1 MEECSDFM
9 AIPSNNLNFY
19 LVNTDSDFADE
30 ICAAYPINQSSQKK
44 LDGRITP
51 IARRQFIV
59 SRALLAYILKRDWGI
74 MNSTHSIDDSAQ
86 IPVITSDQ
94 QLYLSLSHS
103 AKFVVVAVAKE
114 YVAVDLEVAQRM
126 RNYFGIAERAFHQ
139 MELKFINATK
149 SHDQAVH
156 NFYKVWTTR
165 ECFYKLGMLDSLSNK
180 SFNSN
185 AEIIKGGISPF
196 YYSQNNIY
204 LTGLA
209 PKSMQSNLIQFV

>member
-1 MEECSDFM
+1 M
-9 AIPSNNLNFY
+9 AIPSNDLNFY
-19 LVNTDSDFADE
+19 LVKTDSDFADE

-44 LDGRITP
+44 LDRRTTS

-74 MNSTHSIDDSAQ
+74 MNSVDSIDDSAH
-86 IPVITSDQ
+86 IPVITTDQ
-94 QLYLSLSHS
+94 QLYLTLSHS
-103 AKFVVVAVAKE
+103 AKYVVVTVAKE
-114 YVAVDLEVAQRM
+114 YVAVDLEVAQRI
-126 RNYFGIAERAFHQ
+126 RNYFGIAERAFHPI
-139 MELKFINATK
+139 ELEFINSSQSK
-149 SHDQAVH
+149 EQAVH

-185 AEIIKGGISPF
+185 TEIIKGGISPF

-209 PKSMQSNLIQFV
+209 CKTMQCNLIQFI

>member
-1 MEECSDFM
+1 MS
-9 AIPSNNLNFY
+9 IPSNDLNFY
-19 LVNTDSDFADE
+19 LVHTDSDFADE

-44 LDGRITP
+44 LDGRTTS

-59 SRALLAYILKRDWGI
+59 SRALLAYILKKDWGI
-74 MNSTHSIDDSAQ
+74 MNSVHSIDDSAQ
-86 IPVITSDQ
+86 IPVINSDQ
-94 QLYLSLSHS
+94 QLYLTLSHS

-126 RNYFGIAERAFHQ
+126 RNYFGIAERAFHP
-139 MELKFINATK
+139 MELEFINSSQSKA
-149 SHDQAVH
+149 QAVH
-156 NFYKVWTTR
+156 YFYKIWTTR
-165 ECFYKLGMLDSLSNK
+165 ECFYKLGILDNLSNK

-209 PKSMQSNLIQFV
+209 SKTLQCNLIQFI

>member
-1 MEECSDFM
+1 M
-9 AIPSNNLNFY
+9 AIPSNDLNFY
-19 LVNTDSDFADE
+19 LVNTDSEFADE
-30 ICAAYPINQSSQKK
+30 ICAVYPINQSSQKK
-44 LDGRITP
+44 LDRRATSIS
-51 IARRQFIV
+51 RRQFLV
-59 SRALLAYILKRDWGI
+59 SRTLLAHILKKDWGI
-74 MNSTHSIDDSAQ
+74 TNSFESIDDSSLLP
-86 IPVITSDQ
+86 IITGDQ
-94 QLYLSLSHS
+94 KLSLTLSHS
-103 AKFVVVAVAKE
+103 ASYVVVAVSKE
-114 YVAVDLEVAQRM
+114 YIAVDLEVDERT
-126 RNYFGIAERAFHQ
+126 RNYFGIAERAFHP